1 MVEYKKKKLIL
12 QSGGTRNYYYKVSSD
27 GKKKQVSKSEYLEKK
42 GGKNKENNEEKNEEK
57 NELRLSLMEIF
68 IRLNEN
74 KNNENANYKK
84 ILSNKIVE
92 LEFTS
97 LYGILKLISTILEK
111 YTLENPIV
119 KLILKKLAEFVKRD
133 WTPLDIK
140 IVELSNEKL
149 IKCLVRLLDFVAT
162 KKVTTGDIR
171 DIIQKIIRKI
181 LIQIINRNIIIPDS
195 IGNRDIS
202 LYKKFFNDEKNQYTK
217 NFQKS
222 NNVQDETDSFA
233 QGLMFLVWRSV

>member
-42 GGKNKENNEEKNEEK
+42 GGTKKENNEEKNEENNK
-57 NELRLSLMEIF
+57 LRLSLMDFF
-68 IRLNEN
+68 IRLNKN
-74 KNNENANYKK
+74 KNNMNANYKK
-84 ILSNKIVE
+84 ILSNQIVK
-92 LEFTS
+92 LEFNS

-119 KLILKKLAEFVKRD
+119 KLILEQLAEVVKRN
-133 WTPLDIK
+133 WTALDEK
-140 IVELSNEKL
+140 IVELTNEKL
-149 IKCLVRLLDFVAT
+149 IECLVRLLDFVAT

-181 LIQIINRNIIIPDS
+181 LMQIINRRIIIPDS

-202 LYKKFFNDEKNQYTK
+202 VYK
-217 NFQKS
+217 NFFKIEQNIYTTKFKKS
-222 NNVQDETDSFA
+222 NNVEDETDRFA
-233 QGLMFLVWRSV
+233 RGLMFSVVRSA